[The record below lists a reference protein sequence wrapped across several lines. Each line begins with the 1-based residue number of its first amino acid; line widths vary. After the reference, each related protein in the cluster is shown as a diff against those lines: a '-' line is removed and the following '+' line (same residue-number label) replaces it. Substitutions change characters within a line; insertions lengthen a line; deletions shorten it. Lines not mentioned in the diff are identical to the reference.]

1 MNNGGI
7 KCPQCGLVNWETEQ
21 ACNRCGASLQG
32 QNYQPPPQSYQWQ
45 SEPPQSYQPQ
55 DYQEQNF
62 QPAPPVQT
70 VAGESPMSLPQFGYA
85 NFAGAPSTQTPV
97 LDPERGGKVWRWY
110 VAYCVLMALVYL
122 AFAAVGGFLLFYQF
136 AFMREAELTQIR
148 MQGGVMLAM
157 GALFLS
163 VFAAAPFL
171 PKKPW
176 NWIVGMILI
185 CLGLTSCCF
194 MPISI
199 PLLIQ
204 WLKPE
209 VKAFFGRPT

>member
-1 MNNGGI
+1 MSSGI
-7 KCPQCGLVNWETEQ
+7 KCPQCGLINWATEQ
-21 ACNRCGASLQG
+21 ACKRCGASLQG
-32 QNYQPPPQSYQWQ
+32 QNYQPPQGYQGQSYQQ
-45 SEPPQSYQPQ
+45 Q
-55 DYQEQNF
+55 DYQGQNY
-62 QPAPPVQT
+62 QAAPPVQNID
-70 VAGESPMSLPQFGYA
+70 GQSPMALPQFGYA
-85 NFAGAPSTQTPV
+85 NFAGAPSQTPA
-97 LDPERGGKVWRWY
+97 LNPELGGKVWRWY

-122 AFAAVGGFLLFYQF
+122 ACAVGGGFLAFFPF
-136 AFMREAELTQIR
+136 AFMREAELTQFR
-148 MQGGVMLAM
+148 LQGGIMLLM
-157 GALFLS
+157 GTLFLA

-176 NWIVGMILI
+176 NWIVGMVLI

-209 VKAFFGRPT
+209 VKAFFGRPV